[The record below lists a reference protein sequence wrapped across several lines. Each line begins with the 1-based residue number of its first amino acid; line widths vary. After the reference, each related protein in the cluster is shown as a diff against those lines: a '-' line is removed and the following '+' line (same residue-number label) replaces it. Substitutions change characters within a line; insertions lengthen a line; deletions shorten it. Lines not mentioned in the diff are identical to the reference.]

1 MTVKAMRTDEE
12 GWKKGDG
19 GPMLEEQVSFN
30 GQVNSDLQGGK
41 KSSSV

>member
-30 GQVNSDLQGGK
+30 GQEKELK
-41 KSSSV
+41 KGLER